1 MNLPKPT
8 KLKSGM
14 WRMQA
19 SANGKRFSKTF
30 ATQEDAMEWALEIR
44 SHVPQYHG
52 TLSLAGAIESY
63 IATKENFLSPSTI
76 DGYRRSMWSLP
87 EWFLRMKLQ
96 DIDQLAIQTC
106 VNELAETKSPKY
118 VKNLHSLVCSSIRE
132 LRPDVRYNTHLP
144 RNNATEAKIPSIEEI
159 KRLHDAVKGTDLELP
174 FLLAARLGLRSSEIC
189 GLTWKSVQGRNLH
202 IFQAYVRG
210 NPGEWVMKSTKTTA
224 GDRTLPMT
232 DDILSLIHKIPK
244 EQERLVQMTG
254 MDIYSR
260 WQKVCK
266 RLGVSYRFHDLR
278 HLNAS
283 IMIAEGVP
291 EKYIIDRLGHASH
304 EMIQKVYGHVM
315 KEKRAEIN
323 EQVNR
328 SLDKYFPQ
336 TSHKVSVKP
345 HYKPF
350 GEFSASVRFPH
361 IPAKKRNSTD

>member
-1 MNLPKPT
+1 
-8 KLKSGM
+8 
-14 WRMQA
+14 MQV
-19 SANGKRFSKTF
+19 SALGKRYSKTF
-30 ATQEDAMEWALEIR
+30 LTKEEAMEWALEIR
-44 SHVPQYHG
+44 SHVPQYNG

-87 EWFLRMKLQ
+87 EWFLCLKLQ
-96 DIDQLAIQTC
+96 EVDQLALQTC
-106 VNELAETKSPKY
+106 VNEMAETKSPKY
-118 VKNLHSLVCSSIRE
+118 IKNLHSLVCSAIRE
-132 LRPDVRYNTHLP
+132 LRPDARYNTHLP
-144 RNNATEAKIPSIEEI
+144 KNSLTEAKIPSIEEI
-159 KRLHDAVKGTDLELP
+159 KRLHDAVKGTELELP

-189 GLTWKSVQGRNLH
+189 GLTWKSVNGNDLH

-210 NPGEWVMKSTKTTA
+210 KPGEWVMKSTKTTA
-224 GDRTLPMT
+224 GDRHLPMT
-232 DDILSLIHKIPK
+232 EDILALIRQIPK
-244 EQERLVQMTG
+244 EQERLVPMTG

-266 RLGVSYRFHDLR
+266 RLGVEYRFHDLR

-304 EMIQKVYGHVM
+304 DMVQRVYGHVM

-323 EQVNR
+323 EQVNK

-336 TSHKVSVKP
+336 PSHRVSVKP

-350 GEFSASVRFPH
+350 YASQTGVRFPH